1 MICAQSVINDISLTN
16 DFYIKSFVDELYS
29 FPFNQLVNACRT
41 QWIMSDWSECKPIH
55 GHKQCNTGIQ
65 QLHIICVQIDRKC
78 LHSVNMKSLHLY
90 SYHQHADKFYILYTY
105 MYK

>member
-16 DFYIKSFVDELYS
+16 NFYIKSFVDELYS

-78 LHSVNMKSLHLY
+78 LHSVLFILSMQINFHR
-90 SYHQHADKFYILYTY
+90 YIRV
-105 MYK
+105 